1 MDGGDRW
8 WVGGGGYWTIHSEWR
23 RRMVGGWMDDG
34 QMDSG
39 WKGLMVGGWVHACNI
54 QAGETG

>member
-8 WVGGGGYWTIHSEWR
+8 WVDGGGYWMMDSEWR
-23 RRMVGGWMDDG
+23 RWMVGGWMDDG
-34 QMDSG
+34 QMDG
-39 WKGLMVGGWVHACNI
+39 RWKGPMVGGWVHACNI